1 MKRLLSF
8 ALLVAAATLAFGCS
22 AGEPRTDDGEVTEP
36 EGVQL
41 RILAINDFYGNI
53 ATSSS
58 SFSDVGR
65 ADFLAANIAAAE
77 AGAENSVFVSA
88 GDLIG
93 ASPLI
98 SSLFHDEPTIEAMNL
113 LGLDFNG
120 VGNHEFDEGPA
131 ELLRMQHGGP
141 HPIDGDLDGDPFDGA
156 DFQFL
161 AANVIDDKTGKT
173 ILPPYAVREYQGV
186 KVAFVGLTLKG
197 TSGIVARS
205 GVEGLTF
212 MDEAETV
219 NALVPILRE
228 EDIEA
233 IVLLLHEGGFSHGG
247 QNDCGS
253 GLTGPVVEI
262 TARLDDAIDLVI
274 AGHTH
279 DEFICEI
286 EGKWVS
292 MADNQ
297 GRLLTVIDATLSRAT
312 KDLTVQTI
320 KNVPNSQAGVAPVAT
335 LTALI
340 DKYRDLSAPL
350 ANAVIGVTTADIT
363 RQLNAAGESALGDVI
378 ADAQLAATR
387 SAETGNAVAAFMN
400 SGEIRDNIRFAA
412 SGDEANGEL
421 TFGEGFSVNPFGNSL
436 VTMSLTGAQ
445 IDALLEHRFDDP
457 EAGSRGVLQVSEG
470 FSYTW
475 DAAQPIGSRVDEW
488 TIAIDGAVLDPDAT
502 YRVTVNSYLAD
513 GGSGFSVLATGT
525 KRTGGEI
532 DLDALAAYFASVS
545 AVAPGPRD
553 RITRLN

>member
-1 MKRLLSF
+1 M
-8 ALLVAAATLAFGCS
+8 
-22 AGEPRTDDGEVTEP
+22 
-36 EGVQL
+36 
-41 RILAINDFYGNI
+41 
-53 ATSSS
+53 
-58 SFSDVGR
+58 
-65 ADFLAANIAAAE
+65 
-77 AGAENSVFVSA
+77 
-88 GDLIG
+88 
-93 ASPLI
+93 
-98 SSLFHDEPTIEAMNL
+98 
-113 LGLDFNG
+113 
-120 VGNHEFDEGPA
+120 
-131 ELLRMQHGGP
+131 
-141 HPIDGDLDGDPFDGA
+141 
-156 DFQFL
+156 
-161 AANVIDDKTGKT
+161 
-173 ILPPYAVREYQGV
+173 
-186 KVAFVGLTLKG
+186 
-197 TSGIVARS
+197 
-205 GVEGLTF
+205 
-212 MDEAETV
+212 
-219 NALVPILRE
+219 
-228 EDIEA
+228 
-233 IVLLLHEGGFSHGG
+233 
-247 QNDCGS
+247 
-253 GLTGPVVEI
+253 
-262 TARLDDAIDLVI
+262 DDAIDLVI

-363 RQLNAAGESALGDVI
+363 CQLNAAGESALGDVI

-400 SGEIRDNIRFAA
+400 SGGIRDNIRFAA

-488 TIAIDGAVLDPDAT
+488 IIAIDGAVLDPDAT
-502 YRVTVNSYLAD
+502 SRVTVNSYLAD

-525 KRTGGEI
+525 ERTGGEI
-532 DLDALAAYFASVS
+532 DLDALAAYFASAS